1 MKTLDRIL
9 KWVSWLTIGGLVA
22 LAVVVKCGI
31 WRLPDGWVRVWL
43 TPILAAAAIGYVTN
57 WLAIWFLFRPY
68 QRHWKIWGV
77 VPRNQARLATA
88 LGKVIPERLLPPEQQ
103 TQMITKLVSNFL
115 GRPEMLQGVRKMA
128 GEAVVAKQESIA
140 AFAAPMVMDAV
151 RGFCDSTLTPE
162 RVGSAAAGAIEEY
175 LAVPEHRD
183 ALSQVLLGEVM
194 ANLPDLT
201 NYLKANIKAGV
212 EEYLRHS
219 NGMLSLASPMVG
231 PVIDNLDWNRIQ
243 GQIAEAILS
252 PSCQAKLADKLQA
265 AGKRLAAAVAT
276 PETAEALRRQIL
288 EAVQKPDGVL
298 AETLREKLPQVL
310 KGIVES
316 DAIWEAIE
324 KNAVPY
330 LREQIEPMLADRAEE
345 IAATLDLSGRIE
357 SAVNGL
363 KVPDMHQTVLEVA
376 GNELLWLQVLG
387 FFLGGVAGAL
397 MAVVR

>member
-1 MKTLDRIL
+1 M
-9 KWVSWLTIGGLVA
+9 V
-22 LAVVVKCGI
+22 
-31 WRLPDGWVRVWL
+31 
-43 TPILAAAAIGYVTN
+43 
-57 WLAIWFLFRPY
+57 
-68 QRHWKIWGV
+68 
-77 VPRNQARLATA
+77 
-88 LGKVIPERLLPPEQQ
+88 
-103 TQMITKLVSNFL
+103 
-115 GRPEMLQGVRKMA
+115 
-128 GEAVVAKQESIA
+128 GEALVAKQEGIID
-140 AFAAPMVMDAV
+140 FAVPMVMDAI
-151 RGFCDSTLTPE
+151 RGFCDSAVTPE
-162 RVGSAAAGAIEEY
+162 RVGSVVGGAIEEY
-175 LAVPEHRD
+175 LAVPEHRT
-183 ALSQVLLGEVM
+183 AISQMIIGEM
-194 ANLPDLT
+194 KANLPDLT
-201 NYLKANIKAGV
+201 AYLKANIKSGV
-212 EEYLRHS
+212 EEYLRNS
-219 NGMLSLASPMVG
+219 NPMLAAMVLPMAG

-387 FFLGGVAGAL
+387 FVRGGVAGLL